1 MLKKKIVLY
10 IAIPL
15 LIIILVI
22 GILVNLILYKGNIMV
37 FEVNPSVNTVSKA
50 LSVEKTGGTLQLKQ
64 EDLNGIL
71 EFYLTKSIKNS
82 NIKGIYSILDKSE
95 IELYIPA
102 SYKNINFLLYTK
114 GKLSYQDKKINFEP
128 SSFKVGRINLSV
140 KFVMEKLQK
149 YFKNE
154 NIMVNNSTI
163 SINSDLIPFDFTSL
177 TMKDNLLEAGIAK
190 VVNPVVGQT
199 PTPSNQP
206 SAVVDQ
212 NKALLIKASN
222 QLNGV
227 YSSASTE
234 AEKQIVSSMRSVIGK
249 MINNSNYPYKTEAD
263 QTKVNY
269 SKLSQSEKDDL
280 KNAMMDNMDMQTVKK
295 LKATFGF

>member
-37 FEVNPSVNTVSKA
+37 FKVNPSVNTVSKA

-190 VVNPVVGQT
+190 VVNPVVGQA

-263 QTKVNY
+263 QTKANY